1 MPGGIFGAA
10 KSGMRALKSL
20 PRELAAMVRDG
31 RLPLA
36 EAQRMVSG
44 SGSAGSSV
52 SGGNWAGNMGGNTG
66 GGGSGWG
73 GWGGGGTY
81 GGGYGRNLTE
91 GVGGAFRNR

>member
-1 MPGGIFGAA
+1 MPGGIFGTA
-10 KSGMRALKSL
+10 KSGMRALRGL
-20 PRELAAMVRDG
+20 PKDLAAMVRDG

-36 EAQRMVSG
+36 EAQRMISG

-52 SGGNWAGNMGGNTG
+52 SGGNWSGGSRTGG

-73 GWGGGGTY
+73 GWGGGGNY

-91 GVGGAFRNR
+91 GVGGAYRNR